1 MPSKDALRE
10 LQLRLANRLQAAR
23 ERPREA
29 GWLAVECGQVGLLL
43 PLAQAGEI
51 HAARQVAPVPH
62 AKPWMVGV
70 ANLRGQLNT
79 VIDLGSFL
87 HLRQPVAAASPR
99 NGAQLV
105 MLNPSLRVNA
115 AILVDRLAGLRDSEH
130 LQRLPASPRL
140 CRRRVARCARARLA
154 GARPRRPGARPPV
167 SGRGRVSATL
177 PLSESRSRVVVRG
190 M

>member
-29 GWLAVECGQVGLLL
+29 GWLAVECAQLGLLL

-70 ANLRGQLNT
+70 ANLRGQLNA
-79 VIDLGSFL
+79 VVDLGQFL
-87 HLRQPVAAASPR
+87 HLRDSATQAAPR
-99 NGAQLV
+99 AGAQLV

-115 AILVDRLAGLRDSEH
+115 AIMVDRLAGLRDSEQ
-130 LQRLPASPRL
+130 LERLPEASEP
-140 CRRRVARCARARLA
+140 
-154 GARPRRPGARPPV
+154 RPGFAGPSWRDLQ
-167 SGRGRVSATL
+167 GRVWQELDLAAL
-177 PLSESRSRVVVRG
+177 AQDPQFLDVAA
-190 M
+190 

>member
-87 HLRQPVAAASPR
+87 HLRQPVPAASPR
-99 NGAQLV
+99 HGAQLV

-115 AILVDRLAGLRDSEH
+115 AILVDRLAGLRDSEQ
-130 LQRLPASPRL
+130 LERQAAADEPRPGF
-140 CRRRVARCARARLA
+140 A
-154 GARPRRPGARPPV
+154 GAAWRDAQ
-167 SGRGRVSATL
+167 GRVWQELDLAAL
-177 PLSESRSRVVVRG
+177 AQDPQFLDVAA
-190 M
+190 

>member
-29 GWLAVECGQVGLLL
+29 GWLAVECAQLGLLL

-70 ANLRGQLNT
+70 ANLRGQLNA
-79 VIDLGSFL
+79 VVDLGQFL
-87 HLRQPVAAASPR
+87 HLRDSATPTAPR
-99 NGAQLV
+99 AGAQLV
-105 MLNPSLRVNA
+105 MLNPLLRVNA
-115 AILVDRLAGLRDSEH
+115 AIMVDRLAGLRDSEQ
-130 LQRLPASPRL
+130 LERLPASAEP
-140 CRRRVARCARARLA
+140 
-154 GARPRRPGARPPV
+154 RPGFAGPSWRDLQ
-167 SGRGRVSATL
+167 GRVWQELDLAAL
-177 PLSESRSRVVVRG
+177 AQDPQFLDVAA
-190 M
+190 

>member
-130 LQRLPASPRL
+130 LQRLPAAEEPRPGF
-140 CRRRVARCARARLA
+140 A
-154 GARPRRPGARPPV
+154 GAAWRDAQ
-167 SGRGRVSATL
+167 GRVWQELDLAAL
-177 PLSESRSRVVVRG
+177 AQDPQFLDVAA
-190 M
+190 

>member
-29 GWLAVECGQVGLLL
+29 GWLAVECAQLGLLL

-70 ANLRGQLNT
+70 ANLRGQLNA
-79 VIDLGSFL
+79 VVDLSQFL
-87 HLRQPVAAASPR
+87 HLRDMATQAAPR
-99 NGAQLV
+99 SGAQLV

-115 AILVDRLAGLRDSEH
+115 AILVDRLAGLRDSEQ
-130 LQRLPASPRL
+130 LERLPASDEP
-140 CRRRVARCARARLA
+140 
-154 GARPRRPGARPPV
+154 RPGFAGPSWRDPQ
-167 SGRGRVSATL
+167 GRVWQELDLAAL
-177 PLSESRSRVVVRG
+177 AQDPQFLDVAA
-190 M
+190 